1 MVGERTGAHAG
12 WSGYTP
18 PVGVAEFEARPAVA
32 GPVRSRSDTRRD
44 PAAALA
50 VGGVLAAAL
59 VGAALAADM
68 KLGIVLLLAILY
80 VPLVL
85 VNLPL
90 GVALWIPLV
99 FLEGISAT
107 NLAGKAAGL
116 LIAGAWLGEIASN
129 RAVVRAAARRH
140 RRHLAV
146 IAAIL
151 VWFSI
156 SLAWAESTSA
166 ALEDLW
172 HWYALAL
179 LFVIVIT
186 VIVTRRAVTWMIA
199 AFVGGAVVS
208 VCLGIADG
216 SLTSAAQGA
225 ARLTGAAGD
234 PNFLAASLVAAA
246 VLAGT
251 LLALAKSQI
260 SKALLVAAL
269 AVLIVGL
276 VASASRGGALAGGV
290 ALIAAFVLF
299 KRRRLQVAAVT
310 AVVLA
315 VAGLTFVNA
324 PAAWDRVTNFN
335 NDNGRS
341 DLWTVGWRMGKDH
354 PILGVGLNNFREQS
368 ANYVRQPGTLE
379 HVQLIVDRPSF
390 THNTYLQLFAE
401 EGIVGLALFLALVW
415 ACLYSAYSAAERFE
429 RRGERDLST
438 LARAVLVAT
447 VSMLAAGMFLSSAVD
462 QRLWLLLALGPA
474 LLTLAERDVRSGA
487 ARTRAEWGGH

>member
-1 MVGERTGAHAG
+1 MALMQGGRV
-12 WSGYTP
+12 YTP
-18 PVGVAEFEARPAVA
+18 LVGVAESEARPALAGPLRRRFESLRGPVA
-32 GPVRSRSDTRRD
+32 G
-44 PAAALA
+44 LA
-50 VGGVLAAAL
+50 VAGVLAAML
-59 VGAALAADM
+59 VGVALAASM
-68 KLGIVLLLAILY
+68 PLGIALLLAILY

-85 VNLPL
+85 LSLPL
-90 GVALWIPLV
+90 GVVLWVPLV
-99 FLEGISAT
+99 FLQGIPAA

-116 LIAGAWLGEIASN
+116 LIVGAWLGEIASN
-129 RAVVRAAARRH
+129 RDRVTAAARRH
-140 RRHLAV
+140 LRLLGV
-146 IAAIL
+146 IAAVL

-156 SLAWAESTSA
+156 SLAWTENTSA
-166 ALEDLW
+166 ALADLW

-186 VIVTRRAVTWMIA
+186 VVTTLRAVTWMIA
-199 AFVGGAVVS
+199 AFVGGAVIS

-216 SLTSAAQGA
+216 SLTSAAEGA
-225 ARLTGAAGD
+225 ARLEGAAGD
-234 PNFLAASLVAAA
+234 PNFLAASLVAAG

-251 LLALAKSQI
+251 LLVLAKSPI
-260 SKALLVAAL
+260 SKALLMVAL
-269 AVLIVGL
+269 GVLIVGL
-276 VASASRGGALAGGV
+276 VTSASRGGALAGGV
-290 ALIAAFVLF
+290 ALVAAFVLF
-299 KRRRLQVAAVT
+299 KRRRVQVAAIM

-315 VAGLTFVNA
+315 IAGLTFVNA

-390 THNTYLQLFAE
+390 AHNTYLQLFAE
-401 EGIVGLALFLALVW
+401 EGIVGLALFLALVG
-415 ACLYSAYSAAERFE
+415 ASLHSAYSAAERFE
-429 RRGERDLST
+429 RRGQRDLST

-447 VSMLAAGMFLSSAVD
+447 ISMLAAGMFLSSALD

-474 LLTLAERDVRSGA
+474 LLTLAEAGA
-487 ARTRAEWGGH
+487 RAPDGPTGVGGR

>member
-1 MVGERTGAHAG
+1 MPLGI
-12 WSGYTP
+12 
-18 PVGVAEFEARPAVA
+18 
-32 GPVRSRSDTRRD
+32 
-44 PAAALA
+44 
-50 VGGVLAAAL
+50 AL
-59 VGAALAADM
+59 V
-68 KLGIVLLLAILY
+68 LAILY

-85 VNLPL
+85 INLPL
-90 GVALWIPLV
+90 GVALWVPLV
-99 FLEGISAT
+99 FLQGIPAT
-107 NLAGKAAGL
+107 NMAGKAAGL

-129 RAVVRAAARRH
+129 RARVTAAARRH

-146 IAAIL
+146 IAAVL

-156 SLAWAESTSA
+156 SLAWTENTSA
-166 ALEDLW
+166 ALADLW

-186 VIVTRRAVTWMIA
+186 VAVTRRAVTWMLS

-216 SLTSAAQGA
+216 SLTSAAEGA
-225 ARLTGAAGD
+225 ARLEGAAGD

-251 LLALAKSQI
+251 LLVLAKSPI
-260 SKALLVAAL
+260 SKAFLVVAL
-269 AVLIVGL
+269 GVLVVGL
-276 VASASRGGALAGGV
+276 VTSASRGGALAGAV
-290 ALIAAFVLF
+290 ALAAAFVLF

-310 AVVLA
+310 TVVLA

-324 PAAWDRVTNFN
+324 PAAWDRVTSFD

-341 DLWTVGWRMGKDH
+341 DLWTVGWRMGEEH

-368 ANYVRQPGTLE
+368 ASYVRQPGTLE

-390 THNTYLQLFAE
+390 AHNTYLQLFAE
-401 EGIVGLALFLALVW
+401 EGIVGLALFLTLVG
-415 ACLYSAYSAAERFE
+415 ASLHSTYSAADRFE
-429 RRGERDLST
+429 RRGQGDLST

-447 VSMLAAGMFLSSAVD
+447 ISMLAAGMFLSAALD
-462 QRLWLLLALGPA
+462 QRLWLLLAVGPA
-474 LLTLAERDVRSGA
+474 LLTLAERDARAPA
-487 ARTRAEWGGH
+487 ARRSAGARRALAEPASGPPFGAYT